1 MPIDGYIDLLKAIC
15 NSDNDEDG
23 SKVIMVYDVL
33 NNYIPIASFRTSRA
47 AAIFFNTS
55 AACINSCISK
65 KNKKKSRYRI
75 ERVTI

>member
-1 MPIDGYIDLLKAIC
+1 MLIDSYINLLKAIC

-33 NNYIPIASFRTSRA
+33 NNYIPVASFKSSRA
-47 AAIFFNTS
+47 AAKFFNTS

-65 KNKKKSRYRI
+65 KNKKLSRYRI